1 MFHFLS
7 TVAIE
12 ASEAQ
17 GRNVCIRKA
26 DTNPM
31 STGKWHFIACP
42 GANNF
47 KVTGDRGNAVL
58 CRDHSGEPGIGI
70 DFPSGEATVGHLQ
83 LVCATSSGTTVEVV
97 DITVYISE

>member
-7 TVAIE
+7 PVAIE

-31 STGKWHFIACP
+31 STGTWHFISCP
-42 GANNF
+42 DANNF
-47 KVTGDRGNAVL
+47 RVTDDSGNAVL
-58 CRDHSGEPGIGI
+58 CRDYMEKPGIGI
-70 DFPSGEATVGHLQ
+70 DFPFGEATVERLQ
-83 LVCATSSGTTVEVV
+83 LVCANSSGTTVEVV
-97 DITVYISE
+97 DITVNISE